1 MAGSSSGKY
10 VQGVLKCFLIFKL
23 LDLMDLLPFVADE
36 ILGPENHRHVQD
48 SGCTLFMS
56 IQASNSQRHVELL

>member
-23 LDLMDLLPFVADE
+23 LDLLPFVADE